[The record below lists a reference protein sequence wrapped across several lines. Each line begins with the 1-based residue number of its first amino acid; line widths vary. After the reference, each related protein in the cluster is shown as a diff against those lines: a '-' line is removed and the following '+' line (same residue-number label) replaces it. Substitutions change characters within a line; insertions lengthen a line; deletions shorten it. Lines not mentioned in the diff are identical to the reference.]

1 MRFLS
6 GNKLATNPD
15 DQFASRK
22 GYFSKNLPSFL
33 NPENLVLLESEAFL
47 MGF

>member
-15 DQFASRK
+15 DHFASRK
-22 GYFSKNLPSFL
+22 GYFSKTPFL
-33 NPENLVLLESEAFL
+33 NPEMFSELGKKFIDIN
-47 MGF
+47 F